1 MLGALHRA
9 SPTPKFPHRW
19 LGNTHRGEDWGGSVA
34 VLGGAPVCFGG
45 CPGLREALTCVV
57 PRAVM
62 LPVCTARCATP
73 TPQVCGCGAK
83 ICVLT
88 P

>member
-34 VLGGAPVCFGG
+34 VLGGGSRVLWGMPKAPGSPDLRGTQGSDATRVYGTVRYPDT
-45 CPGLREALTCVV
+45 PGLWLW
-57 PRAVM
+57 
-62 LPVCTARCATP
+62 
-73 TPQVCGCGAK
+73 G
-83 ICVLT
+83 
-88 P
+88 